1 MSKKYTFGAICLLLI
16 VGVALLVKEPQIAS
30 SAISAIS
37 LIGLAYIGGQAGID
51 GVSKFKNE

>member
-37 LIGLAYIGGQAGID
+37 LIGLTYIGGQAGID